1 MATWVGPPR
10 SYTKGRARP
19 VQYVVIH
26 STEGSEGVK
35 SAEAGAAYDKI
46 RTDGTST
53 HLFVDTD
60 TALMEV
66 RYTDTA
72 HAARTHGNA
81 CGIQVEL
88 CGRAGQSDVQW
99 HDAASLPML
108 RLAAT
113 EVAAICR
120 EFNLPVRRLSVAE
133 VRAAYYA
140 PEGQRPKGICGHIDV
155 TLAYPEDQGS
165 HTDPGPNFPWAEF
178 LAMVS
183 AELGGGPTTQG
194 DDMPRTF
201 LWQGKYWVSYGGA
214 TRGLVLTAAGQPVPV
229 GKASVEMNV
238 LSSPSSPWP
247 SAPYPAG
254 DANGLPTQSLESKGW
269 DEHLVDT
276 AFGKVA
282 TGVQVVLSDAQ
293 LDEVEAAAK
302 AGAAEGAGS
311 GTIRLTGTLS
321 PQ

>member
-10 SYTKGRARP
+10 SYTKGRSRP

-35 SAEAGAAYDKI
+35 SAEAGAAYDKV

-66 RYTDTA
+66 RFTDTA
-72 HAARTHGNA
+72 HAARAKGNA

-88 CGRAGQSDVQW
+88 CGRAGQTDVQW

-108 RLAAT
+108 RLAAK

-120 EFNLPVRRLSVAE
+120 EFSLPVRRLSVAE

-140 PEGQRPKGICGHIDV
+140 PAGQRPKGICGHIDV
-155 TLAYPEDQGS
+155 TKAYPEDQGS
-165 HTDPGPNFPWAEF
+165 HTDPGPNFPWSEF

-183 AELGGGPTTQG
+183 AELGGSTEG
-194 DDMPRTF
+194 DDRPMEFFTITDGSNAAGAYDPIMRLHSF
-201 LWQGKYWVSYGGA
+201 ARNGSEFDAWKQGKPVKSI
-214 TRGLVLTAAGQPVPV
+214 TREQY
-229 GKASVEMNV
+229 N
-238 LSSPSSPWP
+238 
-247 SAPYPAG
+247 
-254 DANGLPTQSLESKGW
+254 
-269 DEHLVDT
+269 
-276 AFGKVA
+276 
-282 TGVQVVLSDAQ
+282 
-293 LDEVEAAAK
+293 
-302 AGAAEGAGS
+302 AGAVGTNVGDVTAHLKAPHDGGGS
-311 GTIRLTGTLS
+311 GGLAPHVHSLDAPGANTGPAITD
-321 PQ
+321 